1 MFRFV
6 VLRGRLRAAE
16 VCGPYEK
23 IRKIHTNPMKN
34 PWNSLCAQFPWARLF
49 LQTPDRS

>member
-23 IRKIHTNPMKN
+23 IRKNKKFIKIP
-34 PWNSLCAQFPWARLF
+34 
-49 LQTPDRS
+49 

>member
-23 IRKIHTNPMKN
+23 IRKKFIKIT
-34 PWNSLCAQFPWARLF
+34 
-49 LQTPDRS
+49 